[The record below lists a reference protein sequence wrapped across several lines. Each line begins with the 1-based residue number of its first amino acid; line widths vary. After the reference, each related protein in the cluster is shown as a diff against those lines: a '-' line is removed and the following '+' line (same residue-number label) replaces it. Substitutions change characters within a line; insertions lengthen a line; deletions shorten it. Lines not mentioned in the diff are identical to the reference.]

1 MIEKYLEGE
10 IKEYIF
16 IVFGCL
22 FLALGVVWFFIP
34 NALLTGGTAGLAL
47 LLHYISSFSVG
58 FWMVAI
64 NLPLLV
70 IGIKYLGKKFA
81 IKTVITIIF
90 ISLTIDFFAEVL
102 KLQPFVEDRV
112 LAAIFGGIFIGIGLA
127 FVIKGNS
134 SAGGSTIVA
143 RVVASKTEIK
153 PAQVILIIDSIIIFS
168 SLLIFKDTQQ
178 VLYSIVSIYIT
189 VIAIDKILTGNLN
202 KKVVHLV
209 TNEVETM
216 SKLIKEKIG
225 PYGTII
231 SGVGLYNE
239 DKKMILIVI
248 EVTKLQL
255 LRQLVKEVD
264 KDAFLII
271 SEANEMLGRGN

>member
-10 IKEYIF
+10 IKEYFF

-90 ISLTIDFFAEVL
+90 ISLTIDFFCRSF
-102 KLQPFVEDRV
+102 KT
-112 LAAIFGGIFIGIGLA
+112 
-127 FVIKGNS
+127 
-134 SAGGSTIVA
+134 ST
-143 RVVASKTEIK
+143 
-153 PAQVILIIDSIIIFS
+153 FC
-168 SLLIFKDTQQ
+168 
-178 VLYSIVSIYIT
+178 
-189 VIAIDKILTGNLN
+189 
-202 KKVVHLV
+202 
-209 TNEVETM
+209 
-216 SKLIKEKIG
+216 
-225 PYGTII
+225 
-231 SGVGLYNE
+231 
-239 DKKMILIVI
+239 
-248 EVTKLQL
+248 
-255 LRQLVKEVD
+255 
-264 KDAFLII
+264 
-271 SEANEMLGRGN
+271 